1 MQKEKEEG
9 NFSFLFFIFLPF
21 FLFPDSGTQF
31 PVSICIQE
39 KAVSAGVHFAR
50 RDIINTDE
58 RIKKAMQKNKSK
70 NKNSKDEMRVLLK
83 EMNQAITDAGFDAEL
98 IKNNFESEKLK
109 SRKKYYK
116 ENEYGRK
123 VPTKLMDHIKTYHFF
138 YADDATDFLVRIVS
152 SGLTVKDR
160 RAGMPKSASEDEWRR
175 SADIINER
183 NRTAYEKVIKAKKE
197 KREKEEEFFNSIDND
212 EKALTLLIERAKI
225 DSIDEMYKRKDF
237 RTAIA
242 MYKLVDGYAV
252 CNASIT
258 VAERLAEFRK
268 KYSFK
273 DIINFLA
280 FSVTEIESAEKYIA
294 LAVICEAAKHHQ
306 AWLSS
311 EWVAIKAIGCHEY
324 GKEDF
329 FDLCDDYDND
339 ESKRLII

>member
-1 MQKEKEEG
+1 
-9 NFSFLFFIFLPF
+9 
-21 FLFPDSGTQF
+21 
-31 PVSICIQE
+31 
-39 KAVSAGVHFAR
+39 
-50 RDIINTDE
+50 
-58 RIKKAMQKNKSK
+58 MQKNKSK
-70 NKNSKDEMRVLLK
+70 NKNSKNEMRVLLK
-83 EMNQAITDAGFDAEL
+83 EMNQAITDAGFDTEL
-98 IKNNFESEKLK
+98 IKKNFESEKLK
-109 SRKKYYK
+109 NSKKYYK

-152 SGLTVKDR
+152 SGLTVKDIPDSVLINIAYAGQPITCFDVANELNR
-160 RAGMPKSASEDEWRR
+160 RAEMPKSASEDEWRR